1 MCAINIEYLKKQK
14 YINKKTLSFSIV
26 YSKYGNEYEKIFK
39 EEESIE
45 KILGSINNVE
55 QYQKIDNV

>member
-26 YSKYGNEYEKIFK
+26 YSKYGNEYEKNLKKKNQLKRFLVQLIM
-39 EEESIE
+39 
-45 KILGSINNVE
+45 
-55 QYQKIDNV
+55 